1 MPCYYWH
8 RFVPLVVHQS
18 HKLIGLAVPWERLN
32 RNDSMLLIL
41 DLQVGL
47 YQLVRDFDATL
58 YRDNMIAHSALGKL
72 FNIPVVM
79 STSAQ
84 QGLSIVVISQPL
96 KLWLTYS
103 IGPNGPLPAEILKM
117 YPNMPLI
124 KRQGEVNAWDNPEF
138 RAAIRATGKKQIIVA
153 GIVTDVCMLSA
164 LRPFNSML

>member
-1 MPCYYWH
+1 VLLLAPV
-8 RFVPLVVHQS
+8 RSSVVHQS

-72 FNIPVVM
+72 FDIPVVM

-84 QGLSIVVISQPL
+84 QGLFIVVISRHL
-96 KLWLTYS
+96 KLLLTYS
-103 IGPNGPLPAEILKM
+103 IGPNGPLPAEILKL

-124 KRQGEVNAWDNPEF
+124 KRQGEVNAWDNPDF

-164 LRPFNSML
+164 HRPFNSML